1 MRLKVRK
8 ISARS
13 AFLVAL
19 TLHGI
24 VGLLVGVVLAV
35 VSRLA
40 VPAGTEPNLLSSLGM
55 WSILVFPLALGLL
68 SGLMAA
74 VAASLYNAAASVV
87 GGLRIELHGLSP
99 ADLRSDGDRV
109 DKQVEDEKAEELN
122 AGD

>member
-35 VSRLA
+35 VSRLE
-40 VPAGTEPNLLSSLGM
+40 VPAGTEPNLLSTLGM
-55 WSILVFPLALGLL
+55 WSILVFPLTLGLVA
-68 SGLMAA
+68 GLTAA

-87 GGLRIELHGLSP
+87 GGLRIELHGLSM
-99 ADLRSDGDRV
+99 ADLRKAE
-109 DKQVEDEKAEELN
+109 DKKAEELN
-122 AGD
+122 VGD